1 MEKKSHKNNPK
12 RELRTRVSE
21 FRSDFTPELARY
33 SANGKWPVF
42 V

>member
-1 MEKKSHKNNPK
+1 MDKKSHKNKPK
-12 RELRTRVSE
+12 RELRTRMSE
-21 FRSDFTPELARY
+21 IRSDVTPELARY